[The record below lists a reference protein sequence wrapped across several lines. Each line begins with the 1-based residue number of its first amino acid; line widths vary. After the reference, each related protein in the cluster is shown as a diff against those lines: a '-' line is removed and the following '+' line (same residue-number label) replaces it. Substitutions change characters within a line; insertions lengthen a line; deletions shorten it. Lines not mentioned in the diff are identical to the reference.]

1 MQKFGTNSKRINQAE
16 TRTRPGGNEGR
27 KENNVF
33 MVYFK
38 GANDKHHRPMN
49 IASGELF
56 DRLAFAPIYRDE
68 LLPDVIRWI
77 EQNKECA
84 PECSIQCR
92 APGTAKIIYA

>member
-1 MQKFGTNSKRINQAE
+1 M
-16 TRTRPGGNEGR
+16 
-27 KENNVF
+27 F

-56 DRLAFAPIYRDE
+56 DRLAFAPIYSDE

-77 EQNKECA
+77 EHNKKCA

-92 APGTAKIIYA
+92 APGTEKIIYA

>member
-1 MQKFGTNSKRINQAE
+1 
-16 TRTRPGGNEGR
+16 
-27 KENNVF
+27 

-68 LLPDVIRWI
+68 LLPDVIRGS
-77 EQNKECA
+77 NTTKNARRSA
-84 PECSIQCR
+84 PYSAEHRERQKSFMR
-92 APGTAKIIYA
+92 EV